1 MYKPGLMETAAKRR
15 IKTKRIKPRI
25 IRNQRPAIQTWRFVI
40 QSAFAVLC
48 IWIGIEF
55 YLFLRFLNTNGTSV
69 FVNRPPGVEG
79 FLPISS
85 LMSWFYLF
93 LTGMVNSAHPAGLF
107 IFLAIVL
114 ISLLF
119 GKAFCSW
126 LCPIG
131 FLSEMI
137 AGVGEKVIGHRI
149 RVPRWLDYPLRS
161 LKYLLLAFFT
171 ISIFTMSI
179 AALKGFLDSEYNVA
193 ADLKMFHWFANL
205 SGIGVGIILAL
216 MVASF
221 FVRGFWCRYLCPY
234 GALLGVTSL
243 LSPNKIK
250 RNTASCIDCG
260 LCAQACP
267 SNIKVDQV
275 TTVLSDECHTC
286 LNCVDACPVANTLDL
301 TLVGTKHRWQPRWVA
316 VGIVTLFLGITGAA
330 MVTGHWRNQVTLEQY
345 QYLNQNLE
353 RFGHPG
359 M

>member
-1 MYKPGLMETAAKRR
+1 MVAEIPK
-15 IKTKRIKPRI
+15 IKPKI
-25 IRNQRPAIQTWRFVI
+25 IRNRRPSVQTWRFVI
-40 QSAFAVLC
+40 QGSFAALC

-55 YLFLRFLNTNGTSV
+55 YLFIQFLNTDGAST

-85 LMSWFYLF
+85 LMSWFYFF
-93 LTGMVNSAHPAGLF
+93 LTGTVHGAHPAGFF

-114 ISLLF
+114 ISLVF

-137 AGVGEKVIGHRI
+137 AEVGEKVLGR
-149 RVPRWLDYPLRS
+149 RLKMPRWLDYPLRS
-161 LKYLLLAFFT
+161 LKYVLLAFFT
-171 ISIFTMSI
+171 ISIFTMSVR
-179 AALKGFLDSEYNVA
+179 ALKGFLDAPYNVA

-205 SGIGVGIILAL
+205 SLVGIGVIAL
-216 MVASF
+216 LVVASF
-221 FVRGFWCRYLCPY
+221 FYRGFWCRYLCPY

-250 RNTASCIDCG
+250 RDPVSCIDCG
-260 LCAQACP
+260 LCAKACP

-275 TTVLSDECHTC
+275 DVVLSDECHTC
-286 LNCVDACPVANTLDL
+286 LSCVDACPVAETLDL
-301 TLVGTKHRWQPRWVA
+301 TLIGTKKRWLPGWVA
-316 VGIVTLFLGITGAA
+316 IGIVTIFITVTGAA
-330 MVTGHWRNQVTLEQY
+330 MLTGHWRNDVTNEQY
-345 QYLNQNLE
+345 EYLYQNLD